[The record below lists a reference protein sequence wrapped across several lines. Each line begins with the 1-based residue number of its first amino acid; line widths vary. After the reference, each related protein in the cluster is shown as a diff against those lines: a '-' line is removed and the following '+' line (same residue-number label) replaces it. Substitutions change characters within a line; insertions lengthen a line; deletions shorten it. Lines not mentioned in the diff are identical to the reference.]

1 MIIQEKIEKFIE
13 SIQHMDIWVA
23 VLFFILF
30 LLLLWLVNVSFLM
43 IGANL
48 ANIKGRS
55 FSKAAQATLMNV
67 ILWSP
72 IVSILTAINP
82 LLGLI
87 GSWLLPVFF
96 VQWVYSCSFGKAVV
110 TCFLS
115 FLASVFFIISTIIIL
130 PVIIAFYS

>member
-1 MIIQEKIEKFIE
+1 MIIQKKLENFLE
-13 SIQHMDIWVA
+13 SLQHMDIWMA

-55 FSKAAQATLMNV
+55 FTKAAQATLMNV

-82 LLGLI
+82 LLGLV

-115 FLASVFFIISTIIIL
+115 FLASLVFIISTIIIL
-130 PVIIAFYS
+130 PVIIAFYA

>member
-1 MIIQEKIEKFIE
+1 MHLDYAILFI
-13 SIQHMDIWVA
+13 
-23 VLFFILF
+23 ILF
-30 LLLLWLVNVSFLM
+30 LVALWLVNVAFLM

-48 ANIKGRS
+48 AGIKNRT
-55 FSKAAQATLMNV
+55 FSKAAQATFMNV

-72 IVSILTAINP
+72 IVSILTILNP

-115 FLASVFFIISTIIIL
+115 FMASVIFVIATIITL
-130 PVIIAFYS
+130 PFVFAYYA